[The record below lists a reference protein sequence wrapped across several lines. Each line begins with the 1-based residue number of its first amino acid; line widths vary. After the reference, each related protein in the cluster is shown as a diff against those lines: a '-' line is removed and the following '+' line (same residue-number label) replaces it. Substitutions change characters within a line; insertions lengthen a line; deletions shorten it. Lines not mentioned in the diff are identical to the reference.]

1 MEIIQNYFKY
11 IIVCIVIITLL
22 GISYLFYYNS
32 NKEVKEDA
40 VVIKKKE
47 KKEENKE
54 TNEEI
59 QKYIYVDI
67 KGAVTNPN
75 VYMIE
80 EGKRVIDAINTAGG
94 ILEDADTSILNLSK
108 KVTDEMCIIVYTKEE
123 IDEYRKQGLE
133 SKEIVKKLEENLLQ
147 VNDYNDAQ
155 IKENKTIT
163 SNNTNNISNEKIS
176 INTATKEELL
186 TLSGIGESKADAIVK
201 YREENGEFKTIED
214 IKNVSGI
221 GDALFEKIKDN
232 ITI

>member
-11 IIVCIVIITLL
+11 IIVCIVIISLL

-40 VVIKKKE
+40 VVIKKKDEKEE
-47 KKEENKE
+47 KKEIKE
-54 TNEEI
+54 EV

-67 KGAVTNPN
+67 KGSVANPN

-94 ILEDADTSILNLSK
+94 ILENADTSILNLSK
-108 KVTDEMCIIVYTKEE
+108 KLTDEMCIIVYTKEE

-163 SNNTNNISNEKIS
+163 SNKTNTSNEKIS

-201 YREENGEFKTIED
+201 YREENGKFKTIED

>member
-11 IIVCIVIITLL
+11 IIVCIVIISLL

-32 NKEVKEDA
+32 NKEVKEDT
-40 VVIKKKE
+40 VVIKKKDT
-47 KKEENKE
+47 KEENKDTKGE
-54 TNEEI
+54 T

-67 KGAVTNPN
+67 KGSVANPN

-94 ILEDADTSILNLSK
+94 ILENADTSILNLSK
-108 KVTDEMCIIVYTKEE
+108 KLTDEMCIIVYTKEE

-133 SKEIVKKLEENLLQ
+133 SKEIVKKLEEDLLQ

-155 IKENKTIT
+155 IKENKTIMSNKT
-163 SNNTNNISNEKIS
+163 SNTSNEKIS